1 LPVGVVSQHCL
12 AAGRNCLRFLH
23 RAIGSGVARYRYARY
38 SLQIRVILRRHRSV
52 KGAIIY
58 PPYVSY
64 SLLRQRPHQL
74 GMALAE
80 EGYLFFFCTT
90 DGQGDGV
97 DGFRQIEGSFYLSSA
112 PLEIFRAVKEPTV
125 YISYAPFWRQTVEAI
140 TGRGRA
146 TIFYDWIDDLAVF
159 GPVEEQITEHREL
172 LQSAEVVAASASMLY
187 SEALQARA
195 DVLLIPNGVRVQ
207 DFENLED
214 RFDAPPLLR
223 SSVDQA
229 RPVIG
234 YYGSISSWVDF
245 DLLQRV
251 LQLNPKASFIII
263 GHVWG
268 LDEEHREK
276 WSVLQQSANLIYI
289 DHVDYNELRAYLRW
303 FDVAIIPFCLNEIT
317 HATSPVK
324 LFEYMAAG
332 KPIVTTGMFECK
344 KYKSVLWGN
353 TPEEFS
359 DRIRQGLDLRKD
371 QEYLALLRKEA
382 LENTWAARAVML
394 DDAFSTLNGKANGC

>member
-1 LPVGVVSQHCL
+1 MEVISQHCL
-12 AAGRNCLRFLH
+12 AAGRSCLRLLH

-38 SLQIRVILRRHRSV
+38 SLQIRVILKRHRSV
-52 KGAIIY
+52 KGVVIY
-58 PPYVSY
+58 PPYVAY

-80 EGYLFFFCTT
+80 QGYLFFFCTT
-90 DGQGDGV
+90 DRQRDGV
-97 DGFRQIEGSFYLSSA
+97 DGFRRIEGTFYLSSA

-125 YISYAPFWRQTVEAI
+125 YISYAPFWRQTVKAI
-140 TGRGRA
+140 TGGGRA

-159 GPVEEQITEHREL
+159 GPVEEQIREHREL
-172 LQSAEVVAASASMLY
+172 LQSAEVVAASASVLY
-187 SEALQARA
+187 SEALQDRA

-207 DFENLED
+207 DFEKLED
-214 RFDAPPLLR
+214 RFDPPSLLR
-223 SSVDQA
+223 SSVEQG
-229 RPVIG
+229 RPIIG
-234 YYGSISSWVDF
+234 YYGSVSSWIDF

-251 LQLNPKASFIII
+251 LQLNPQASFIII

-268 LDEEHREK
+268 LDEEHSKK
-276 WSVLQQSANLIYI
+276 WSVLRQAPNLIYI
-289 DHVDYNELRAYLRW
+289 DHIDYNELRAYLRW
-303 FDVAIIPFCLNEIT
+303 FDVAVIPFCLNEIT

-359 DRIRQGLDLRKD
+359 HRIKQGLDLRKD

-382 LENTWAARAVML
+382 LDNTWAARAAML
-394 DDAFSTLNGKANGC
+394 VHAFSSENGKANGC